1 MIEQTLV
8 VIKSYNTLAE
18 AEIARS
24 ILASGGIDSSLRNEY
39 SSTLYPS
46 GIIPVQL
53 IVRSEDETAARE
65 LLNVR

>member
-8 VIKSYNTLAE
+8 AVKSYNTLAE

-39 SSTLYPS
+39 ASTLYPT

-53 IVRSEDETAARE
+53 IVRSEDEAAARE

>member
-24 ILASGGIDSSLRNEY
+24 ILASGGIESSLRNEY
-39 SSTLYPS
+39 TSMIYPT

-53 IVRSEDETAARE
+53 IVRSEDETAAHD

>member
-24 ILASGGIDSSLRNEY
+24 ILASGGITASLRNEY
-39 SSTLYPS
+39 SSTLYPT

-53 IVRSEDETAARE
+53 IVSSEDEAAARD

>member
-24 ILASGGIDSSLRNEY
+24 ILASGGITASLRNEY
-39 SSTLYPS
+39 SSTLYHT

-53 IVRSEDETAARE
+53 IVSSEDEAAARD